1 MDVGLLFGMIFAII
15 VMGFVVFFGYRYVT
29 DMACIQGDSTTA
41 QQIINL
47 EKSVQDTFSLS
58 MGSSK
63 DFQLMVGACSGK
75 ICFLNP
81 ASTDSNPESGWETN
95 NIFDEL
101 IQSNNYNIFV
111 LDSSGNYKDGRSI
124 KNMKPAENFCISS
137 AKNLLLTNKG
147 RYVSIS
153 IL

>member
-1 MDVGLLFGMIFAII
+1 MDVGILFGIILAII
-15 VMGFVVFFGYRYVT
+15 VMGFVIFFGYRYVS
-29 DMACIQGDSTTA
+29 DMTCIQGDSTTA

-63 DFQLMVGACSGK
+63 DFTLMVGACSGK
-75 ICFLNP
+75 VCFVDTANTESNP
-81 ASTDSNPESGWETN
+81 AGGWETN
-95 NIFDEL
+95 NVFDDLVTSEKLNIL
-101 IQSNNYNIFV
+101 I
-111 LDSSGNYKDGRSI
+111 LDSKGNYKEGREI

-137 AKNLLLTNKG
+137 AKKLLLTNKG